1 MRRAWIL
8 PALALACSRE
18 NPGFLF
24 AEAGAEP
31 TTGASS
37 DAPTT
42 TTTLSTTTATP
53 STTTATTG
61 EPAPLCPAWLE
72 PSLDLSFVSNGGP
85 VMPPTDCSKVVSY
98 RGEGMLSTNTLTLYD
113 GSECGENLDG
123 DFQVKLG
130 YVDFNFPIINT
141 CFEVQVEWAPDC
153 SAVRSVLLLQ
163 YPPLFPDQKQWF
175 AAGVVGS
182 ASPPP
187 GGPPELTPELI
198 LEQPCSCDPGS
209 IECCPGADFDGPGTY
224 RLHFPAA
231 KVTLV
236 EGKSQDVII
245 NDTTSI
251 TLANLRTHV
260 HADCIMSPVHFD
272 WYALRTTI

>member
-18 NPGFLF
+18 NPGFLL

-37 DAPTT
+37 DA
-42 TTTLSTTTATP
+42 STTTATP

-72 PSLDLSFVSNGGP
+72 PSLDLSFVSNGEP
-85 VMPPTDCSKVVSY
+85 LMHPADCSKVEAY
-98 RGEGMLSTNTLTLYD
+98 RGGGMLSTNTLTIYD

-153 SAVRSVLLLQ
+153 SAVRSVLLLR
-163 YPPLFPDQKQWF
+163 YAPLFPNDKQWF

-187 GGPPELTPELI
+187 GGPPELTPTL
-198 LEQPCSCDPGS
+198 LLDQACSCDPEGS
-209 IECCPGADFDGPGTY
+209 ECCPGAGFEGPGSY
-224 RLHFPAA
+224 QLHFPATN
-231 KVTLV
+231 VTL
-236 EGKSQDVII
+236 GPGQTQDVII

-260 HADCIMSPVHFD
+260 HADCIMSPVHLD